1 MVTQAD
7 RVGQHVE
14 ADRAALQAGAIR
26 TLVLSQVLSGLGM
39 ASGIAVGA
47 LLAQQLSGSDALA
60 GLGTTFQVLGG
71 ALIAIPVA
79 RVMAAR
85 GRRPGLQL
93 GYLLAFVGAA
103 IVVSAAVADSFPLM
117 LVGMLLFGGG
127 TSANGQARYAAADLA
142 LPARRGRDLSIVVWA
157 TTIGSVIGPN
167 LVGPGKAFAQ
177 AVGLPDLAGSFVF
190 SLAGFLLAWIVIN
203 RLLRPDPLLT
213 SRALERAGRAAA
225 AQRPPEPSRDVT
237 DAARPE
243 PADPSGPLEPDAA
256 ASLDAADDADDHDGS
271 LSRGLRVV
279 RANPMARLGMITVA
293 LGHLVMVSV
302 MVMTP
307 LHMSHGN
314 AELEVIG
321 FVISMHIV
329 GMYAFSP
336 LVGAAVD
343 RWGGRRVASTGGV
356 ILAAAGLLASRAH
369 TGWSGLLL
377 VALVLLGLGWSCTL
391 VSGSTLLTAS
401 VTASE
406 RPAVQGLSEVVMGL
420 AGAGG
425 GALAGVVVGGFG
437 YPTLAAAAA
446 VVGVGVVVLA
456 TTTHRDRST
465 VPTAS

>member
-14 ADRAALQAGAIR
+14 ADRAALQSGAIR

-103 IVVSAAVADSFPLM
+103 IVVSAALADSFPLM
-117 LVGMLLFGGG
+117 LLGMLLFGGG

-142 LPARRGRDLSIVVWA
+142 LPTRRGRDLSIVVWA

-167 LVGPGKAFAQ
+167 LVGPGKALAR

-213 SRALERAGRAAA
+213 SRALERAGRAEAA
-225 AQRPPEPSRDVT
+225 RRQPDPPGDVT
-237 DAARPE
+237 GRAE
-243 PADPSGPLEPDAA
+243 LKPADPLGPVEPDATA
-256 ASLDAADDADDHDGS
+256 HVEVADDADDHDGS

-336 LVGAAVD
+336 LVGMAVD
-343 RWGGRRVASTGGV
+343 RWGARLVAATGGV
-356 ILAAAGLLASRAH
+356 ILTVAGLLASQAH

-377 VALVLLGLGWSCTL
+377 VALVLLGTGWSCTL

-446 VVGVGVVVLA
+446 VVGVGVIVLA
-456 TTTHRDRST
+456 TTTHRDRSAL
-465 VPTAS
+465 PTAG